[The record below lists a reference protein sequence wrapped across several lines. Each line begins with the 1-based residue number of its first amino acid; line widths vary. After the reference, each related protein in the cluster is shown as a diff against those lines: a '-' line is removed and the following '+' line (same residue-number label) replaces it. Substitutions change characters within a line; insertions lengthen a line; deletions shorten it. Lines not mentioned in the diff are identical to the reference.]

1 MPLFF
6 CTWNSELLQMV
17 GKRQT
22 FLKLPYLQND
32 KQQDG
37 GSTNVCL
44 RILLLLIKKGWI
56 GQEKFGEEVN
66 CNNFNALHAK

>member
-1 MPLFF
+1 
-6 CTWNSELLQMV
+6 MV

-37 GSTNVCL
+37 GSTNFCL
-44 RILLLLIKKGWI
+44 RILLLLIKKGLDWAI
-56 GQEKFGEEVN
+56 EVW
-66 CNNFNALHAK
+66 